1 MHSEEEGDLDV
12 DFVKRGYVKKL
23 KKVMAPGPAVSVG
36 ESIAKKFGTIEP
48 LVLEIWLSQISCV
61 NCADFVFICVL
72 TSFSQTAIIPM
83 TRTYVI
89 FRRHLSPTLII

>member
-48 LVLEIWLSQISCV
+48 LVLEIWLSQILCV
-61 NCADFVFICVL
+61 NCTDFVFICVL
-72 TSFSQTAIIPM
+72 SSFSQTAIKPS
-83 TRTYVI
+83 VI
-89 FRRHLSPTLII
+89 FKKNTYLRLRHAP

>member
-72 TSFSQTAIIPM
+72 TSFSQTAIK
-83 TRTYVI
+83 RG
-89 FRRHLSPTLII
+89 RDR